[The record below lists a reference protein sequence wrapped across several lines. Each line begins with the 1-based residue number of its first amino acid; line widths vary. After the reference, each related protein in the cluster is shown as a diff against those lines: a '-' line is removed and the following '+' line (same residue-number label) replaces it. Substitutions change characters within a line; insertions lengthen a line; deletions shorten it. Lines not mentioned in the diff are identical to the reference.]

1 MAGDIMEIWKAAVLG
16 IVQGLT
22 EFLPVSSSG
31 HIIVFEKI
39 LGVPA
44 GGMFFGVML
53 HAGTLAAVLFAY
65 FAKIVNIVKSD
76 RKKIFYLLAATVPA
90 ALVGFFFGDKID
102 ALFFGGQY
110 LWVFF
115 ALTAVLLLLAQH
127 CSKKPRMQRPVGWRT
142 SLIAGCAQA
151 CAVIPGLSRSGT
163 TLSACIFAGTD
174 REEAAD
180 FSFLMSIPIIAGAI
194 FAELLKIFT
203 GEGIAPAISW
213 QSLAV
218 GALAAAVCGF
228 ISIQIVLKS
237 VKKGSLSGFS
247 VYLFLMAALMLADS
261 FLYIF

>member
-1 MAGDIMEIWKAAVLG
+1 
-16 IVQGLT
+16 
-22 EFLPVSSSG
+22 
-31 HIIVFEKI
+31 
-39 LGVPA
+39 
-44 GGMFFGVML
+44 ML
-53 HAGTLAAVLFAY
+53 
-65 FAKIVNIVKSD
+65 
-76 RKKIFYLLAATVPA
+76 
-90 ALVGFFFGDKID
+90 
-102 ALFFGGQY
+102 
-110 LWVFF
+110 
-115 ALTAVLLLLAQH
+115 
-127 CSKKPRMQRPVGWRT
+127 RPVGWHT

-151 CAVIPGLSRSGT
+151 FAVIPGLSRSGT

-237 VKKGSLSGFS
+237 VKKGSLAGFS